1 MSNKSG
7 SGIIY
12 TVSGNTKFNQEDYTA
27 AARHNISAVYSAAD
41 FAVMDYRD
49 IHDYLEKVCTQR
61 VGFCGYLRRDLYR
74 LMKRDRVLTD
84 EKFEDVTVSAM
95 NEYRRRSFK
104 ACGAPFSFEGK
115 EVKTDRWLT
124 QKNVSRDVVLLVGFG
139 LRMEPEEVDDYFTKG
154 LNQMGFSF
162 INPREVICY
171 YCYANNLSFTD
182 YETIE
187 RICEKRFNRL
197 SEQERKVQA
206 DKAMLVE
213 FSKKRLVSDIN
224 YLYEY
229 IVFLKCSGSYEKG
242 KNNALLQFEELA
254 DEVQSDYL
262 FEHEAY
268 GDQEEAAENDREQ
281 RNSYLIEKA
290 LYSAVFF
297 YDENNNLLKD
307 TDETVENSLE
317 SYYLT
322 RSKINK
328 ILKGKQ
334 GVSRFDLITLYFY
347 CFAAGC
353 VNYDISVEERKERC
367 LAFIDEMNKILFKAN
382 MYKYNVTNPYECFIL
397 LCVMAEDPF
406 GAFADL
412 YTYGKS
418 RLPADIPKGRK

>member
-1 MSNKSG
+1 M
-7 SGIIY
+7 
-12 TVSGNTKFNQEDYTA
+12 
-27 AARHNISAVYSAAD
+27 
-41 FAVMDYRD
+41 
-49 IHDYLEKVCTQR
+49 
-61 VGFCGYLRRDLYR
+61 
-74 LMKRDRVLTD
+74 
-84 EKFEDVTVSAM
+84 
-95 NEYRRRSFK
+95 
-104 ACGAPFSFEGK
+104 
-115 EVKTDRWLT
+115 
-124 QKNVSRDVVLLVGFG
+124 
-139 LRMEPEEVDDYFTKG
+139 
-154 LNQMGFSF
+154 
-162 INPREVICY
+162 
-171 YCYANNLSFTD
+171 
-182 YETIE
+182 
-187 RICEKRFNRL
+187 
-197 SEQERKVQA
+197 
-206 DKAMLVE
+206 
-213 FSKKRLVSDIN
+213 
-224 YLYEY
+224 
-229 IVFLKCSGSYEKG
+229 
-242 KNNALLQFEELA
+242 
-254 DEVQSDYL
+254 
-262 FEHEAY
+262 
-268 GDQEEAAENDREQ
+268 
-281 RNSYLIEKA
+281 
-290 LYSAVFF
+290 YSAVFF